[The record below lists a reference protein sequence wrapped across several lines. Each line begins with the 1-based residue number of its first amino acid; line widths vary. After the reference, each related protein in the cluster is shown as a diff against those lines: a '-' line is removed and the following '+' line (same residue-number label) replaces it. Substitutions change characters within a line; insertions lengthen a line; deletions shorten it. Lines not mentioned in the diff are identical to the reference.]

1 MSLDK
6 LDKVLES
13 ELNLLEKEGRAKGKE
28 MIITDIKKA
37 KGESGPRYF
46 LKGKEGRPFIR
57 MNSNSYL
64 GMSLRSEMHS
74 SGAKA
79 AGQFGTG
86 PGAVRFISGTFQVHR
101 KLEQKL
107 AQFHQREDAI
117 IFSSAYATVIG
128 VLASLISPETVI
140 ISDELNHNCIINA
153 LRLSR
158 PAEKEIYPHLDM
170 KVLEK
175 QVEKSIGKG
184 KRVIIVTDGIFSMR
198 GDYAPLDVISNI
210 SKKYQDHFSE
220 GILLIVDDS
229 HGVGCFGATGRG
241 TEEYTSADRVDILV
255 GTLGK
260 AFGVNGG
267 YAVSSQ
273 PVITYLREHAPLY
286 IYSNPIS
293 PAEAAEALCSLEI
306 LEEEEGSAILD
317 HLKRMT
323 KRFETGL
330 KEMNYE
336 IIESDHPIVPLM
348 VRDTKKTRELVDF
361 LIDNGVLATGLNYP
375 VVPKG
380 DEEIRFQMNADHTV
394 YDIDAVLAVLKE
406 WKNKNSI

>member
-1 MSLDK
+1 MSLSK
-6 LDKVLES
+6 LEKAFES
-13 ELNLLEKEGRAKGKE
+13 DLNILKKEGRLKGKE
-28 MIITDIKKA
+28 MSITDIKKA

-46 LKGKEGRPFIR
+46 LKEKEGKPFIR

-64 GMSLRSEMHS
+64 GMSLRPDMHS
-74 SGAKA
+74 PGIEA
-79 AGQFGTG
+79 ARQFGTG

-107 AQFHQREDAI
+107 AEFHGREDAI
-117 IFSSAYATVIG
+117 IFSSAYATVVG

-170 KVLEK
+170 EELEERIK
-175 QVEKSIGKG
+175 KSIGKG

-198 GDYAPLDVISNI
+198 GDYAPLDVISSI
-210 SKKYQDHFSE
+210 IKKYQGHFSE
-220 GILLIVDDS
+220 GVILVVDDS
-229 HGVGCFGATGRG
+229 HGVGCFGSTGRG
-241 TEEYTSADRVDILV
+241 TEEYTRADGVDVLV

-273 PVITYLREHAPLY
+273 TVITYLRESAPLY
-286 IYSNPIS
+286 IYSNPIT
-293 PAEAAEALCSLEI
+293 PAEAAEACQAITIMESD
-306 LEEEEGSAILD
+306 EGQIILD

-323 KRFETGL
+323 HRFETGL
-330 KEMNYE
+330 KEMGYE

-348 VRDTKKTRELVDF
+348 VRDTKKTAKLVNF
-361 LIDNGVLATGLNYP
+361 LIEQGVLATGLNYP

-380 DEEIRFQMNADHTV
+380 DEEIRFQVNADHTPQ
-394 YDIDAVLAVLKE
+394 DIDTVLAVLKK
-406 WKNKNSI
+406 WKKQQ